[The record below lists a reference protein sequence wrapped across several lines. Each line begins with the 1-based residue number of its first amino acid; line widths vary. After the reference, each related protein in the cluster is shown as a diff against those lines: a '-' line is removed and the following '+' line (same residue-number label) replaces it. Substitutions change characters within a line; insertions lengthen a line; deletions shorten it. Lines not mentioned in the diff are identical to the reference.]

1 MLKNLEKRNPDVAY
15 LIIVYADILIDFL
28 ILEVVARNDVV
39 NGTMMMH
46 LLFAI
51 LRNILYIGSIEI

>member
-28 ILEVVARNDVV
+28 ILEVVADDVV